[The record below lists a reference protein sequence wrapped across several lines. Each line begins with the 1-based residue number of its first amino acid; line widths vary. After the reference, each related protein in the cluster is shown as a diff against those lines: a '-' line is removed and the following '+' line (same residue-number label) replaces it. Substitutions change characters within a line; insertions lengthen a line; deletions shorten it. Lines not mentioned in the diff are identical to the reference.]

1 MNWINYVITIIK
13 LPVKFIVGIAL
24 FAGSL
29 FILPKTFLERLKLDA
44 FLDEFGTFIGIAFYA
59 AAILI
64 LINIVIAMID
74 AIKKKISAKKNKEI
88 LENKKAQIEKKIRT
102 MLDPHEK
109 AVLREFIIQAKN
121 TIEIPIDHHVV
132 SGLLNSGV
140 IEIAGEYA
148 TGNILIGLLTP
159 VRLSEVAQDLIYS
172 NPMVIEISNR
182 EPTEAEKQNILN
194 RRPDFI
200 RQLERHNWLYKR
212 L

>member
-1 MNWINYVITIIK
+1 MNWIDNIITIIK

-64 LINIVIAMID
+64 LINIVIAIID

-132 SGLLNSGV
+132 SGLLTSGV

-172 NPMVIEISNR
+172 NPMVIEIPNR
-182 EPTEAEKQNILN
+182 EPKEAEKQNILN

>member
-29 FILPKTFLERLKLDA
+29 FILPKTFLDRLKLDA

-64 LINIVIAMID
+64 LINIVIAIID

-172 NPMVIEISNR
+172 NPMVIEIPNR

>member
-29 FILPKTFLERLKLDA
+29 FILPKTFLDRLKLDA

>member
-1 MNWINYVITIIK
+1 MNWIDNVITIIK

-172 NPMVIEISNR
+172 NPMVIEIPNR

>member
-1 MNWINYVITIIK
+1 MNWIDNVITIIK

-29 FILPKTFLERLKLDA
+29 FIFPKTFLERLKLDA

-64 LINIVIAMID
+64 LINIVIAIID
-74 AIKKKISAKKNKEI
+74 AIKKKISAKRNKEI
-88 LENKKAQIEKKIRT
+88 LENKKAQVEKKIRT

-159 VRLSEVAQDLIYS
+159 VRLSEVAQALIYS
-172 NPMVIEISNR
+172 NPMVIEIPNR